1 MAVSKS
7 EPRLRFDARGY
18 EESVL
23 GLIVL
28 IQITLAAVLI
38 FLLLVWAHLAIGAL
52 FSSHVNWMDAFTDL
66 GFLAV
71 IGLVVYLLGQ
81 LYE

>member
-1 MAVSKS
+1 MAMSQPG
-7 EPRLRFDARGY
+7 PRLRFDAGRH
-18 EESVL
+18 EESVI

-28 IQITLAAVLI
+28 VQITLAAVLF
-38 FLLLVWAHLAIGAL
+38 FLLLVWAHLIIGAL
-52 FSSHVNWMDAFTDL
+52 MRPPTDWTGAFVHL

-71 IGLVVYLLGQ
+71 MGLVVYLLGQ